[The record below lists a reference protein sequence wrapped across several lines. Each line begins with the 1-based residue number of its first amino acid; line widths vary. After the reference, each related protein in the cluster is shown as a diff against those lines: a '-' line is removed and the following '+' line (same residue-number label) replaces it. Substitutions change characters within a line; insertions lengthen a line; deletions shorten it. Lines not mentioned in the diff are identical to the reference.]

1 MISWLSI
8 VYALVA
14 LAIFGVVFGTIRIL
28 GIMGSIKE

>member
-14 LAIFGVVFGTIRIL
+14 LAVFGLVVGTIRIL
-28 GIMGSIKE
+28 GIIGSIKE